1 MIISQISKDNY
12 QIKLPS
18 KIINIY
24 DHTEIQNITKRVI
37 KRINKHNKLYG
48 LAILEI
54 YQDINYGTIIEIKNI
69 KKIFSSKDELEIKIT
84 IHTDT
89 PFLYKIDYFDI
100 TQNNKNNIYYYQN
113 NFYLELNKP
122 INKRK
127 YLDILEKSEILYND
141 TYKVINEEVIY
152 MKVPSVA
159 IVGRPNVG
167 KSTIFNKLI
176 GKKVSIIED
185 TPGVTRD
192 RIYGTVTHNN
202 YKFHLIDTGGID
214 VSEEDF
220 NDEIIIQ
227 ANIAIEEAEIILFVV
242 DGLEELNQN
251 DYVIRDILMKSGKR
265 VIVVVN
271 KLDNV
276 KREENIY
283 NYYELGF
290 EEVLPVSGEH
300 SLGLSDLLDSITKDF
315 NEIIEE
321 EEPDDRIKFCLIGRP
336 NVGKSSLVNAL
347 LNEEKVIVSPIAGT
361 TRDAIDTE
369 FTYNKK
375 KYVAIDT
382 AGIRKSGKIF
392 ERIEKYS
399 VLRSMKAIER
409 SDVCL
414 LVINAEEGIIE
425 HDKHIASYA
434 LEEGKPIVI
443 VVNKWDTVND
453 KNDIA
458 AFTKLVRAEFK
469 FLSYAKVTFVSALTK
484 KRIFTIMPEIDKAY
498 ENSHR
503 EIKTSVLNEV
513 IRDAVMMK
521 APPSYKGK
529 RLKISFAQ
537 QTGTVPPKFTLFVNS
552 NKLIHFS
559 YERYLENKLREN
571 FDFEGTP
578 IKLEYKNK
586 ND

>member
-1 MIISQISKDNY
+1 M
-12 QIKLPS
+12 
-18 KIINIY
+18 
-24 DHTEIQNITKRVI
+24 R
-37 KRINKHNKLYG
+37 
-48 LAILEI
+48 
-54 YQDINYGTIIEIKNI
+54 
-69 KKIFSSKDELEIKIT
+69 
-84 IHTDT
+84 T
-89 PFLYKIDYFDI
+89 P
-100 TQNNKNNIYYYQN
+100 T
-113 NFYLELNKP
+113 
-122 INKRK
+122 
-127 YLDILEKSEILYND
+127 
-141 TYKVINEEVIY
+141 
-152 MKVPSVA
+152 VA

-167 KSTIFNKLI
+167 KSTIFNKLV

-192 RIYGTVTHNN
+192 RIYGTVRYDN

-214 VSEEDF
+214 LSNEEF

-251 DYVIRDILMKSGKR
+251 DFVIRDILMKSGKR

-271 KLDNV
+271 KLDNF

-290 EEVLPVSGEH
+290 EEVMPVSGEH
-300 SLGLSDLLDSITKDF
+300 SIGLTDLLDNIVKDF
-315 NEIIEE
+315 SELTEDE
-321 EEPDDRIKFCLIGRP
+321 TPEDEIKFCLIGRP

-361 TRDAIDTE
+361 TRDAVDTK

-382 AGIRKSGKIF
+382 AGIRKSGKIL

-434 LEEGKPIVI
+434 LEEGKPIII
-443 VVNKWDTVND
+443 VVNKWDTVRD
-453 KNDIA
+453 KNDIST
-458 AFTKLVRAEFK
+458 FTKLVRAEFK
-469 FLSYAKVTFVSALTK
+469 FLSFAPVTFVSALTK
-484 KRIFTIMPEIDKAY
+484 KRIFTIMPEIDKVF
-498 ENSHR
+498 ENSKK

-513 IRDAVMMK
+513 IRDAVMLK

-537 QTGTVPPKFTLFVNS
+537 QTGTTPPKFTLFVNS
-552 NKLIHFS
+552 DKLIHFS
-559 YERYLENKLREN
+559 YERYIENKIREN
-571 FDFEGTP
+571 FDLEGTP
-578 IKLEYKNK
+578 IILEYKNK
-586 ND
+586 HD